1 MYMTSSFLKRSL
13 VSRPYIISTQRNFI
27 DVLQCTWLT
36 MIYAYSIYIRHYI
49 NIFTEYIDACII

>member
-13 VSRPYIISTQRNFI
+13 VSRPYITSTQRNFI

-36 MIYAYSIYIRHYI
+36 MIYAYTQYIYG
-49 NIFTEYIDACII
+49 TT